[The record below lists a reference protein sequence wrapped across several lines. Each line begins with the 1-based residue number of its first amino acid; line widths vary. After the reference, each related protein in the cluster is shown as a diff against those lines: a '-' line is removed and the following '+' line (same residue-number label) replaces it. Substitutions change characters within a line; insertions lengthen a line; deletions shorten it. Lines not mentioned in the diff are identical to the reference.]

1 MLKKKED
8 SASIAIRIY
17 YKLCSVLHEPFG
29 FDATCIQDGFAGLCC
44 VAFVLFVAIGR
55 AARALT
61 LILPFIKYRV
71 GIQSGALLM
80 DCKRSLIELRVGW
93 VVALSS
99 FLEKKPAICP
109 SSAVAETK
117 KNTASIAV

>member
-1 MLKKKED
+1 MILAESEADHILIISSYIFLRYYYYVLKKEED

-29 FDATCIQDGFAGLCC
+29 FDATCIQAGFAGLCC
-44 VAFVLFVAIGR
+44 VAFVHFVAIGR
-55 AARALT
+55 VARALT

-80 DCKRSLIELRVGW
+80 DCKRSLIELRVG
-93 VVALSS
+93 
-99 FLEKKPAICP
+99 
-109 SSAVAETK
+109 
-117 KNTASIAV
+117 